1 MRFSLLLGL
10 ASALSLQASVAVAK
24 PKYGMAGCG
33 LGTLVI
39 KDNTKMQV
47 LAATTNGTSGSQ
59 TFGIT
64 TGTSNCSPA
73 DKMAQQSKQ
82 EAFIMANLNVL
93 HKEMARGEGDTLK
106 AFAAT
111 LGCSEQS
118 YQTFAHVTQASYGD
132 IMRAP
137 GAIAVLEKTKDT
149 LRAQPE
155 MAAACNGLI

>member
-1 MRFSLLLGL
+1 MRFALLLGFAT
-10 ASALSLQASVAVAK
+10 ASLLQASVAMAK

-33 LGTLVI
+33 LGTFVI
-39 KDNTKMQV
+39 KDNSKMQV

-64 TGTSNCSPA
+64 TGTSNCMPA
-73 DKMAQQSKQ
+73 DKVAQQASQ

-93 HKEMARGEGDTLK
+93 HKEMARGDGETLK

-111 LGCSEQS
+111 LGCQEHSFA
-118 YQTFAHVTQASYGD
+118 TFAHVTQSSYGN